1 MIIVAVG
8 EFAINQESFMIK
20 KHIFSINQMIILY
33 LKGRYD
39 PIRFFSIMHLTGAE
53 V

>member
-8 EFAINQESFMIK
+8 EFAINQELFMNNNY
-20 KHIFSINQMIILY
+20 IFSKKKDDYSLSE
-33 LKGRYD
+33 K
-39 PIRFFSIMHLTGAE
+39 E